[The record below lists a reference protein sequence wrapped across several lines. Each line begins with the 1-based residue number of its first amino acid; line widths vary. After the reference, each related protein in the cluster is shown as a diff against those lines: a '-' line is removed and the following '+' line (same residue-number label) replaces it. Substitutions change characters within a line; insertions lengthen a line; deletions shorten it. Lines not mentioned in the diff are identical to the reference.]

1 MATKKATAIGRFI
14 SALVGAAV
22 LIAGCS
28 GGESTRSETEA
39 QSGSQVTA
47 QGVTVDTTPPVETGL
62 EVSQVVTLDYEP
74 IDDGFGFANYGGG
87 NAPAALTVNLA
98 RRLYGD
104 AQTCASVSDTGE
116 CTPQPVILQL
126 IEQANRAMAGGLCE
140 GFAVLSLRLY
150 QEGATTSLLGQEA
163 LVAALE
169 QGDPRVAAEL
179 AFWFVTQFASETQAA
194 AAFYREQSPS
204 EIVATLADDFA
215 NPLTSA
221 GYTLGLYSA
230 EGGHA
235 VTPYAVE
242 AVDGGSRI
250 YIYDSNWPNEPRWID
265 VVDNVWTYAL
275 AATNPSEE
283 SSAWTGSTGTLELT
297 PMASRQPPFACA
309 FCPQIDGTKSM
320 TLLTAAGSNDT
331 QLALQVVDDQ
341 GNRLGVFDG
350 ELVNEIP
357 GSIYRYIATSNTAD
371 PVMVLLPAS
380 VENYTADVAT
390 VGPQAVN
397 EDGSSVEETGAVSI
411 FVAQDGAAARVET
424 SIADVTD
431 EADDEP
437 VLAVSQEE
445 GYEVNDL
452 EEAAIDI
459 ADQNVAVSVVIEDDQ
474 ELAFQFAPPPPPSD
488 PTGSPQDDASP
499 DTETGTE
506 ELPAVVTAP
515 QITLS
520 IATDEGEQVAEI
532 EITQSEDSEAPEEIV
547 IEIDEEGEVELVVE
561 EIEARP
567 ATIVAELRELVEERL
582 TADPEEQDDWFVAPD
597 ENEGEPFILD
607 LDDDFWDEEVWEEDW
622 HEEDDDWV
630 WVESDDF
637 VEWVEE
643 EGDDSFLAEIIDDA
657 FIADME
663 ELIERTEELI
673 EELPDRI
680 EGEWSDDGW
689 EVEVIIVEEDDEVLI
704 VIEDPLPPIEE
715 WPEDPEDDTHDLI
728 LDPLPDITMPD
739 WLIPDDEGDIWWDDD
754 DVWGGDDDIDDGIWL
769 DIPDI
774 TLPEWDTDEDDDWL
788 DDAPDLNDLP
798 DETGDDGTDDDD
810 SDGEGQDDD
819 DQPDT
824 DTQVGEGPE
833 PPEPPVE
840 MGPDDD
846 LSGGEPGD
854 DTPDLPVIEDP
865 PPPPPQPSW
874 SGGTDQYLE
883 TLPNQTSTAT
893 DTATTT
899 NVTSTLGFNSNDG
912 YWYQQVTTAT
922 TVTETE
928 TVSTISSTRMR
939 TYSWACYDDGLGN
952 SSCDDGTSY
961 GDTQSTT
968 SVADPT
974 VLSSTTTEVVTSIPA
989 SCSQGGWTGFGDW
1002 CIVGGCS
1009 VCQSSTPQTP
1019 ANRNERDVI
1028 QFTVPDDPDVVGETR
1043 RIVIEAETNLR
1054 RDQFNQNNQHGD
1066 PYIYLYNDTDAD
1078 TGDHTGDTDEYT
1090 RGTLIDQDD
1099 DGGRDCSI
1107 GGDSHSCANPP
1118 ADAVDEAEFPN
1129 DTIVGYSTPRP
1140 VIQNV
1145 QNQWDSEIDRLM
1157 QPGDY
1162 AVEATV
1168 YNATNAGW
1176 YRLTISDETVES
1188 DGS

>member
-1 MATKKATAIGRFI
+1 MATKKATALSRFI
-14 SALVGAAV
+14 GALLGATV
-22 LIAGCS
+22 LVTGCS
-28 GGESTRSETEA
+28 GGVSSRPETRTK
-39 QSGSQVTA
+39 QTA
-47 QGVTVDTTPPVETGL
+47 QAITVDTTPPIESGL
-62 EVSQVVTLDYEP
+62 EVSQVVTLDYQP
-74 IDDGFGFANYGGG
+74 NDDGFGFANYGGG

-104 AQTCASVSDTGE
+104 AQVCASVSADDE

-126 IEQANRAMAGGLCE
+126 IDQANRAMAGGLCE

-242 AVDGGSRI
+242 AVQGGSRI
-250 YIYDSNWPNEPRWID
+250 YIYDSNWPNETRWID

-275 AATNPSEE
+275 AATNPTETA
-283 SSAWTGSTGTLELT
+283 SAWTGSTGTLELT

-309 FCPQIDGTKSM
+309 FCPQPDGTKSM

-331 QLALQVVDDQ
+331 QLALQVTDDQ

-357 GSIYRYIATSNTAD
+357 GSVYRYIATSNTAD
-371 PVMVLLPAS
+371 PVMILLPAS

-437 VLAVSQEE
+437 VLAVSEE
-445 GYEVNDL
+445 TGYEVNDL

-459 ADQNVAVSVVIEDDQ
+459 ADQNVAVSVTIQDDQ
-474 ELAFQFAPPPPPSD
+474 ELAFQFTPPPAPVETPDSSETPDIGEGTPEPSE
-488 PTGSPQDDASP
+488 P
-499 DTETGTE
+499 
-506 ELPAVVTAP
+506 VTAP
-515 QITLS
+515 QILLS

-532 EITQSEDSEAPEEIV
+532 EITRSEEETPEEII

-567 ATIVAELRELVEERL
+567 ASVVAELRELVEERL
-582 TADPEEQDDWFVAPD
+582 EADPEDDPWFEAPD
-597 ENEGEPFILD
+597 EEEGEPFILD
-607 LDDDFWDEEVWEEDW
+607 LEDDFWDDEVWEEDW
-622 HEEDDDWV
+622 HEEGDDWV

-637 VEWVEE
+637 VEWIEE
-643 EGDDSFLAEIIDDA
+643 ESDDSFVAAIVDDA
-657 FIADME
+657 FIE
-663 ELIERTEELI
+663 ELEEIVVRTEELI

-689 EVEVIIVEEDDEVLI
+689 EVEIVEADEELILGLSPVEDLPDP
-704 VIEDPLPPIEE
+704 IEDGFSP
-715 WPEDPEDDTHDLI
+715 PEDESSDGITHDNI

-739 WLIPDDEGDIWWDDD
+739 WLIPDDDGQIWWEEENDD
-754 DVWGGDDDIDDGIWL
+754 L

-774 TLPEWDTDEDDDWL
+774 TLPEWDTEEDDEEESDADTDTDEGDTDETDS
-788 DDAPDLNDLP
+788 DDAEDQD
-798 DETGDDGTDDDD
+798 
-810 SDGEGQDDD
+810 QDDD
-819 DQPDT
+819 DESDSET
-824 DTQVGEGPE
+824 TLGEGE
-833 PPEPPVE
+833 EQEESSDE
-840 MGPDDD
+840 MGSLDD
-846 LSGGEPGD
+846 LLEGQPEE
-854 DTPDLPVIEDP
+854 DTPDPPVIEDP
-865 PPPPPQPSW
+865 PPPPPQPSY
-874 SGGTDQYLE
+874 SGGSDSSWE
-883 TLPNQTSTAT
+883 TLPNETSTET
-893 DTATTT
+893 DTTTTT
-899 NVTSTLGFNSNDG
+899 NVTSELGFNSSDG
-912 YWYQQVTTAT
+912 YWYQTVTTAT

-928 TVSTISSTRMR
+928 TVSTISSTRLR
-939 TYSWACYDDGLGN
+939 TYSWYCYDDGLGN
-952 SSCDDGTSY
+952 SGCDDATYYS
-961 GDTQSTT
+961 DTQSTT
-968 SVADPT
+968 TVADPT
-974 VLSSTTTEVVTSIPA
+974 VVDTTTTEVVTTIPA

-1009 VCQSSTPQTP
+1009 VCNSSTPQTP
-1019 ANRNERDVI
+1019 ADRNQRDII
-1028 QFTVPDDPDVVGETR
+1028 QFTVPDDPDLTGETR

-1054 RDQFNQNNQHGD
+1054 HNQFNQNNQHGD

-1078 TGDHTGDTDEYT
+1078 VGDHTGDTDEYT
-1090 RGTLIDQDD
+1090 RGTLIEQDD

-1107 GGDSHSCANPP
+1107 GGDSWACNNPP
-1118 ADAVDEAEFPN
+1118 ADAEDEAEFPN

-1145 QNQWDSEIDRLM
+1145 QNTWDSEIDRLM
-1157 QPGDY
+1157 EPGDY

-1168 YNATNAGW
+1168 YNAANAGW

>member
-1 MATKKATAIGRFI
+1 MATKKATALSRVIG
-14 SALVGAAV
+14 ALVGAAV
-22 LIAGCS
+22 LVTGCS
-28 GGESTRSETEA
+28 GGTSPRPETST
-39 QSGSQVTA
+39 QQTA
-47 QGVTVDTTPPVETGL
+47 QAITVDTTPPVETGL
-62 EVSQVVTLDYEP
+62 EVSQVVTLDYQP
-74 IDDGFGFANYGGG
+74 NDDGFGFANYGGG

-104 AQTCASVSDTGE
+104 AQVCASVSADDE

-126 IEQANRAMAGGLCE
+126 IDQANRAMAGGLCE

-150 QEGATTSLLGQEA
+150 QEGATASLLGQEA

-250 YIYDSNWPNEPRWID
+250 YIYDSNWPNETRWID
-265 VVDNVWTYAL
+265 VVDNVWSYAL
-275 AATNPSEE
+275 AATNPTEAAT
-283 SSAWTGSTGTLELT
+283 AWTGSTGTLELT

-309 FCPQIDGTKSM
+309 FCPQPDGTKSM

-341 GNRLGVFDG
+341 GRKLGVFDG

-357 GSIYRYIATSNTAD
+357 GAVYRYIATSSTAD
-371 PVMVLLPAS
+371 PVMILLPAS

-390 VGPQAVN
+390 VN
-397 EDGSSVEETGAVSI
+397 EEPSSEEETGAVSI

-437 VLAVSQEE
+437 VLAVSEDA

-459 ADQNVAVSVVIEDDQ
+459 ADQNVAVSVTIENDQ
-474 ELAFQFAPPPPPSD
+474 ELAFQFTAPPPPPDPVSGPESD
-488 PTGSPQDDASP
+488 ATPDANEDASEP
-499 DTETGTE
+499 SA
-506 ELPAVVTAP
+506 PVTAP
-515 QITLS
+515 QIVLS
-520 IATDEGEQVAEI
+520 IATDDGEQVAEI
-532 EITQSEDSEAPEEIV
+532 EITQSEESEAPEEIV
-547 IEIDEEGEVELVVE
+547 IQIDEEGEVELVVE

-582 TADPEEQDDWFVAPD
+582 TADPEEQDDWFAAP
-597 ENEGEPFILD
+597 EEGEEEPFILD

-630 WVESDDF
+630 WVESEEF

-643 EGDDSFLAEIIDDA
+643 EGEDSFLAEILDEA
-657 FIADME
+657 FIEEME

-680 EGEWSDDGW
+680 EGEWSDDGFV
-689 EVEVIIVEEDDEVLI
+689 VEVVIVEEDDEVLI

-715 WPEDPEDDTHDLI
+715 WPEDPEDETHDLI

-739 WLIPDDEGDIWWDDD
+739 WLVPDEDGDDWWIEDDD
-754 DVWGGDDDIDDGIWL
+754 DDDLWV

-774 TLPEWDTDEDDDWL
+774 TLPEWDTEGDDDEWFP
-788 DDAPDLNDLP
+788 DD
-798 DETGDDGTDDDD
+798 E
-810 SDGEGQDDD
+810 EW
-819 DQPDT
+819 
-824 DTQVGEGPE
+824 
-833 PPEPPVE
+833 
-840 MGPDDD
+840 PDDD
-846 LSGGEPGD
+846 ETDIELPSPDDESDTNAEDQDDEQDPETPLGEGEEQEESPDALDSLD
-854 DTPDLPVIEDP
+854 DLLDGETGPETPEVPVKEDP

-874 SGGTDQYLE
+874 SGGSDSYLE

-893 DTATTT
+893 DTTTTT
-899 NVTSTLGFNSNDG
+899 NVTSTLGFNSSDG

-939 TYSWACYDDGLGN
+939 TYSWSCYDDGLGN
-952 SSCDDGTSY
+952 GGCDDATSY
-961 GDTQSTT
+961 GETESTT
-968 SVADPT
+968 TVADPT
-974 VLSSTTTEVVTSIPA
+974 VIDTTTTEVITTIPA

-1019 ANRNERDVI
+1019 ANRNQRDVI

-1078 TGDHTGDTDEYT
+1078 TGDHSGDTDEYT
-1090 RGTLIDQDD
+1090 RGSLIEQDD
-1099 DGGRDCSI
+1099 DGGRDCSV
-1107 GGDSHSCANPP
+1107 GGDSWACNNPP

-1157 QPGDY
+1157 EPGDY

-1168 YNATNAGW
+1168 YNAANAGW